1 MQLSRSAQEKQWDM
15 EREQL
20 RRTEA
25 QQHFSS
31 LLVDLVKD
39 PLSSWT
45 ESKKQLRKD
54 QRWDLSELIEM
65 AEKEK
70 MFREH
75 VSQLSKKR
83 RLQFRKLL
91 EETSKVRAHV
101 GSCNEALITHLVLI
115 QNVIFTFS
123 NDISNCTLKLD
134 KKYSLLMHWQK
145 HL

>member
-54 QRWDLSELIEM
+54 QRWDLSELIEL

-91 EETSKVRAHV
+91 EETSKVR
-101 GSCNEALITHLVLI
+101 G
-115 QNVIFTFS
+115 
-123 NDISNCTLKLD
+123 KLQQGLNN
-134 KKYSLLMHWQK
+134 SLSLDPKCHFYFF
-145 HL
+145 